1 VVKIVGLHVVDF
13 FAGETGSHVWDSVGA
28 GTEVIRVRAFA
39 ADDRMTC
46 REILEDHVARRR
58 VFDAAL
64 EAGEDPLPDNTEALL
79 TVIRAIRFDPPR
91 NESRVAPLTI
101 EDYGLADARRAELA
115 SPVPLLSELLRV
127 RMTRIDEGRDG

>member
-1 VVKIVGLHVVDF
+1 
-13 FAGETGSHVWDSVGA
+13 
-28 GTEVIRVRAFA
+28 VIRVRAFA

-64 EAGEDPLPDNTEALL
+64 EAGEDPLPDNPEALL